1 MEVTLTTALTVAALW
16 LGYRITR
23 AMVRHRNEPESGD
36 AAEWVEGSGHAS
48 GYWVRRD

>member
-1 MEVTLTTALTVAALW
+1 MEAALTLALTVAALW
-16 LGYRITR
+16 MGYRISR

-36 AAEWVEGSGHAS
+36 DAEWVEGSGHAL